1 MTFPQAPEAGRRT
14 RWFKIAAGIWLLL
27 ISLIAVVN
35 SVGLSRLT
43 EQARRDTQET
53 QIKALAEQVAELA
66 QQAEAGKRQPKPVSQ
81 AEVAA
86 ARQTLETR
94 LASLEQAQAAVAHAS
109 DLQALQD
116 RVGAVETRQQEL
128 RSATPATLR
137 PRVPVAVK
145 PKVPTPPFRVVGL
158 ELRGGERFLSIAA
171 PATNSLANVRLLRE
185 GDSDGGWQL
194 QSIEAHAALFLVN
207 GQPQRVALP

>member
-14 RWFKIAAGIWLLL
+14 HWFKIAAGIWLLL

-66 QQAEAGKRQPKPVSQ
+66 QQAEAGKRQPKLASQ

-86 ARQTLETR
+86 ARQALETR
-94 LASLEQAQAAVAHAS
+94 LTSLEQAQADAAHAS

-116 RVGAVETRQQEL
+116 RVGAVETHQQEL

-207 GQPQRVALP
+207 GQSQRVALP

>member
-1 MTFPQAPEAGRRT
+1 MTFSQAPEAGRRT

-43 EQARRDTQET
+43 EQARRDTQGT

-66 QQAEAGKRQPKPVSQ
+66 QQAEASKRQPKLASQ

-86 ARQTLETR
+86 ARQALETR
-94 LASLEQAQAAVAHAS
+94 LASLEQAQPNAAHAS
-109 DLQALQD
+109 DLQALQE

-128 RSATPATLR
+128 RSTAPATLR
-137 PRVPVAVK
+137 PRVPVVVK
-145 PKVPTPPFRVVGL
+145 TKVPTPPFRVVGL

-171 PATNSLANVRLLRE
+171 PATNSLENVRLLRE